1 MVANRRHSAQTSAVH
16 RRPRGENAETEY
28 EYTWW

>member
-1 MVANRRHSAQTSAVH
+1 MPSNRRHSAHTSRVH
-16 RRPRGENAETEY
+16 PRPRDANAETEY